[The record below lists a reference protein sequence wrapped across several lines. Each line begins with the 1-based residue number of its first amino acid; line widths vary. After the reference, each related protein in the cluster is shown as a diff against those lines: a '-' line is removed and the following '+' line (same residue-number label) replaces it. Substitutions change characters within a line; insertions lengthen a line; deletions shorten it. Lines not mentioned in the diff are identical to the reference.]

1 MIHHDKT
8 LSSNTPKIECF
19 KSDHRATSIGSYA
32 KAQRN
37 LETDEAN
44 SLLGIYGKY
53 ATKRTKNQPTRMD
66 LQKEA
71 RKAMRGV
78 KHETKSGKLIDHA
91 ILTCGIVP
99 TQKHGTLI
107 EDHEGVIKASGVQTC
122 KNLLC
127 PSCSPSIVFRK
138 AKECQQTLEEAK
150 RLGFHAKML
159 TLTQFHSIEEPLELV
174 ERRQAEAMA
183 RFRRAINDKKIIQI
197 EATRTSLGCDFKER
211 TGWHVH
217 THVIVITQEEIN
229 PQEDL
234 LKKVWGK
241 SVAKAGGHSNEYG
254 LKLSSC
260 EKSSQYISNQL
271 LKSSTSILT
280 KAITAKSP
288 KQTAFYH
295 ARYKEMI
302 TSLHKPPIAL
312 LHTRNPLLRR
322 AKLKPAKQLI
332 TSKQKRILTKIKKTK
347 DPTKVAK
354 LKAEYLKAGRNE
366 KRTKVLA
373 RFTAQQLRI
382 ISSFGLM
389 PQVLAIAYKTHREKL
404 QRNLNNYIKKWSKNH
419 V

>member
-1 MIHHDKT
+1 MIQHDKT

-19 KSDHRATSIGSYA
+19 KSDHRATSIGSDA

-53 ATKRTKNQPTRMD
+53 ATKRTKNQPSRMD

-71 RKAMRGV
+71 RKAMQGV
-78 KHETKSGKLIDHA
+78 KHETKSGKLIDHP
-91 ILTCGIVP
+91 ILMCGIVP
-99 TQKHGTLI
+99 TDKHGTLI

-127 PSCSPSIVFRK
+127 PSCAPSIAFRK
-138 AKECQQTLEEAK
+138 AKECQETLNKANG
-150 RLGFHAKML
+150 LGFHAKML
-159 TLTQFHSIEEPLELV
+159 TLTQFHSIDEPLKLV
-174 ERRQAEAMA
+174 ERRQAEAMQ
-183 RFRRAINDKKIIQI
+183 RFRRAINDKKIIQL

-217 THVIVITQEEIN
+217 SHVIVITQEEIS
-229 PQEDL
+229 PSQVAL
-234 LKKVWGK
+234 LEKAWAK
-241 SVAKAGGHSNEYG
+241 SVAKAGGRSNDHG
-254 LKLSSC
+254 FMPSSC
-260 EKSSQYISNQL
+260 DKAAHYISNQI
-271 LKSSTSILT
+271 LKSSSSILT

-288 KQTAFYH
+288 KQRAFYH
-295 ARYKEMI
+295 AKYREMI

-322 AKLKPAKQLI
+322 AKPKPTKQLI
-332 TSKQKRILTKIKKTK
+332 TSNQKRILTKIKKTK

-373 RFTAQQLRI
+373 RFTAQQLRL
-382 ISSFGLM
+382 ISNLGLM
-389 PQVLAIAYKTHREKL
+389 PQVLAIAYKTPLHKL
-404 QRNLNNYIKKWSKNH
+404 QQTLNAYLKTKS
-419 V
+419 